1 VRKILLTL
9 IIATTP
15 ASFALAQH
23 AGTSQEQ
30 RSCSRDASHFCRKNL
45 GDDWAVQQCL
55 MQHRNQLSRAC
66 SRTFESHG
74 M

>member
-1 VRKILLTL
+1 
-9 IIATTP
+9 
-15 ASFALAQH
+15 
-23 AGTSQEQ
+23 
-30 RSCSRDASHFCRKNL
+30 
-45 GDDWAVQQCL
+45 VQQCL